1 VHTYTV
7 EISKY
12 IMKFG
17 IDKNYIEDFFD
28 VDKDLLVESED
39 LLHEIPTTCSET
51 EIWIESEEETESLSN
66 HDGKIPEAY
75 MEATELVSR
84 LQEFAKIKGDHEAM
98 ELLVNLEIL

>member
-1 VHTYTV
+1 VGVTVHTYTV

-75 MEATELVSR
+75 M
-84 LQEFAKIKGDHEAM
+84 
-98 ELLVNLEIL
+98 